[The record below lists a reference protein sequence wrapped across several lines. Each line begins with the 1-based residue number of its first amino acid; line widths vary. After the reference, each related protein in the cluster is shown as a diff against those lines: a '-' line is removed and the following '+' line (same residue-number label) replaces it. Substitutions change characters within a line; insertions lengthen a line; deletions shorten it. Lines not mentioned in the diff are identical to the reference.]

1 MTIYLSFMNVENL
14 LKNVK
19 FNAFVL
25 WFLMSGNVIVTIT
38 FPSISSYI
46 PVVQSAA
53 VLPAQ
58 IQPTCMYT

>member
-1 MTIYLSFMNVENL
+1 MHLYLFFMY
-14 LKNVK
+14 
-19 FNAFVL
+19 
-25 WFLMSGNVIVTIT
+25 GIVIVTIT

-46 PVVQSAA
+46 LVVHSVNAA